1 MENWRQAHRVIDA
14 TTLDAPSTTSPDIGN
29 DGDGVVVI
37 AATRDIQQ
45 QGQQQEQQED
55 DDEES
60 LVSSE
65 ESLIDVKNEQLMKTL
80 EPKVLTPIPKDLL
93 HKRRIRSPDYF
104 RTQYLSN
111 LGIWTNSRSREQ
123 QHQHQHHQPQFG
135 STADEM

>member
-1 MENWRQAHRVIDA
+1 MKNWRQAHRVVHT
-14 TTLDAPSTTSPDIGN
+14 TTLDAPSAGSVDIAD
-29 DGDGVVVI
+29 DGDEAVVMTAV
-37 AATRDIQQ
+37 RDAQQ
-45 QGQQQEQQED
+45 QQQQDD

-65 ESLIDVKNEQLMKTL
+65 DSLVDVKNEQLMKTL
-80 EPKVLTPIPKDLL
+80 EPKVLTPIPRDVL

-111 LGIWTNSRSREQ
+111 LGIWTNSRSLEQ
-123 QHQHQHHQPQFG
+123 QHQDQHQHHHHQLG